1 MDYLAETTD
10 VVVDVANYYSSL
22 LFSYYYLTTADV
34 VVDMEETKN
43 PKEGRAKKNLAL
55 FYVRKRKIF
64 SKCCKIESFRLEY
77 YSNMKRR
84 RQKWQIN

>member
-10 VVVDVANYYSSL
+10 VDVDVANYYSSL

-34 VVDMEETKN
+34 VVDVEETKN

-55 FYVRKRKIF
+55 FYCIG
-64 SKCCKIESFRLEY
+64 KIEYFDYAIR
-77 YSNMKRR
+77 K
-84 RQKWQIN
+84 KKDIINRP

>member
-1 MDYLAETTD
+1 MAETTD
-10 VVVDVANYYSSL
+10 VDVDVDVANYYSSL

-34 VVDMEETKN
+34 VVDVEETKN